1 MKEFRTVLP
10 DLRKYAW
17 PLIAGL
23 AALLMVDVLQLIIPR
38 IIKWVVDDL
47 IQGTATGRT
56 FLCYA
61 LEIIGIALAIGIF
74 RFFWR
79 YFILGTSHRIERN
92 LRLQLFT
99 HLQSVPLNFFHQVS
113 TGDIMAHATNDL
125 GAVRMALGMAL
136 VALVDG
142 VILTLMAVGFMV
154 HINMELTLYAL
165 IPAPLLVIS
174 TNRLT
179 TLTHER
185 FLRIQQTFSDLTE
198 KVRENFAG
206 IRVVKAYVQERHR
219 LAKIEEVSDR
229 LVQTNLDLTKVWGLF
244 FPLVLGIINL
254 SLAIVMVFGGRQTI
268 LFAITPG
275 DFVAFMSYLGIL
287 TWPLVALGWVM
298 NILER
303 GAASMDRINRL
314 LSTAPEVTV
323 GTLPAN
329 EVAPLGSIDFRDV
342 SFSYDGRVPVLQ
354 HLNFT
359 IKPGERVAFVGRVGS
374 GKTTVLD
381 LLLRLYTTG
390 EGCILIGGSPIE
402 EIPLEYLRRHFAY
415 VPQDTFLFS
424 DSIRENIVFGIPDV
438 PIERILDVT
447 KVAQIYDEIM
457 AFPAQ
462 CETIVGER
470 GVILS
475 GGQKQRIAIA
485 RALLLNAPIM
495 IFDNALSSVDTYTEE
510 RIMAN
515 LKPLLPGK
523 TSIVVTHRISS
534 IKDADRIY
542 VLDEGMLVQ
551 QGTHESLLAQGGLY
565 SELFARQMIERELEK
580 NQTTETQSDGR

>member
-10 DLRKYAW
+10 DLRKYFW
-17 PLIAGL
+17 PLVAGL
-23 AALLMVDVLQLIIPR
+23 GALLVVDVLQLFIPR

-47 IQGTATGRT
+47 IQGTAIGRT
-56 FLCYA
+56 FLIYA
-61 LEIIGIALAIGIF
+61 LEIIGISLVIGIF
-74 RFFWR
+74 RFCWR

-92 LRLQLFT
+92 LRLRLFT
-99 HLQSVPLNFFHQVS
+99 HLQNVPLRFFDQVS

-142 VILTLMAVGFMV
+142 VILSLMAVGFMV
-154 HINMELTLYAL
+154 HISWELTLYAL
-165 IPAPLLVIS
+165 VPAPLLVIS

-185 FLRIQQTFSDLTE
+185 FLRIQGTFSELTE
-198 KVRENFAG
+198 TVRENFAG
-206 IRVVKAYVQERHR
+206 IRVVKAYVQETHR
-219 LAKIEEVSDR
+219 LTKLEEVSER
-229 LVQTNLDLTKVWGLF
+229 LVRANLDLTKVWGLF
-244 FPLVLGIINL
+244 FPLVLAIINL

-268 LFAITPG
+268 LLAITPG

-314 LSTAPEVTV
+314 LATAPEATV
-323 GTLPAN
+323 AALPTMEAL
-329 EVAPLGSIDFRDV
+329 PLGSIEFQDV
-342 SFSYDGRVPVLQ
+342 SFSYDNRIPALK
-354 HLNFT
+354 HLTFT
-359 IKPGERVAFVGRVGS
+359 IKPGERVSFVGRVGS

-381 LLLRLYTTG
+381 LLLRLYPVE
-390 EGCILIGGSPIE
+390 EGRILIGGRPIE
-402 EIPLEYLRRHFAY
+402 SIPLEDLRQHFAY

-424 DSIRENIVFGIPDV
+424 DTIRENIVFGRPDV
-438 PIERILDVT
+438 PTERIIEVA
-447 KVAQIYDEIM
+447 KVAQVHEEIM
-457 AFPAQ
+457 AFPNQ
-462 CETIVGER
+462 YETLVGER

-485 RALLLNAPIM
+485 RALLRDAPIL
-495 IFDNALSSVDTYTEE
+495 ILDNALSSVDTYTEE

-515 LKPLLPGK
+515 VQPLLPGK
-523 TSIVVTHRISS
+523 TTIVVTHRISS
-534 IKDADRIY
+534 IRDADCIY
-542 VLDEGMLVQ
+542 VLDEGTLVQ
-551 QGTHESLLAQGGLY
+551 QGTHESLLSQGGLY
-565 SELFARQMIERELEK
+565 AELFARQIIERELEK
-580 NQTTETQSDGR
+580 NQILEAEPHGC

>member
-10 DLRKYAW
+10 DLRKYFW
-17 PLIAGL
+17 PLVAGL
-23 AALLMVDVLQLIIPR
+23 GALLLVDVLQLLIPR

-47 IQGTATGRT
+47 IQGKATGHI
-56 FLCYA
+56 FLVYA
-61 LEIIGIALAIGIF
+61 LEIIGISLVIGIF

-92 LRLQLFT
+92 LRLRLFT
-99 HLQSVPLNFFHQVS
+99 HLQSVPLGFFHQVS

-142 VILTLMAVGFMV
+142 VLLGLMAIGFMV
-154 HINMELTLYAL
+154 HINWELTLYAL

-185 FLRIQQTFSDLTE
+185 FLRIQETFSELTE

-206 IRVVKAYVQERHR
+206 IRVVKAYVQEGHR
-219 LAKIEEVSDR
+219 LAKLEEVSDR
-229 LVQTNLDLTKVWGLF
+229 LVQANLDLTKVWGLF

-268 LFAITPG
+268 LLAITPG
-275 DFVAFMSYLGIL
+275 DFVAFISYLGIL

-314 LSTAPEVTV
+314 LATAPEATPPA
-323 GTLPAN
+323 LPATD
-329 EVAPLGSIDFRDV
+329 AGPPGSIEFQDV
-342 SFSYDGRVPVLQ
+342 SFSYDNRVPVLQ
-354 HLNFT
+354 HLTFT
-359 IKPGERVAFVGRVGS
+359 IKPGERVGFVGRVGS

-381 LLLRLYTTG
+381 LLLRLYPAG
-390 EGCILIGGSPIE
+390 QGRILLGDRPIE
-402 EIPLEYLRRHFAY
+402 TIPLEHLRQHFAY

-424 DSIRENIVFGIPDV
+424 DTIRENIVFGMPEV
-438 PIERILDVT
+438 PVERISEVA
-447 KVAQIYDEIM
+447 KVAQVHEEIM
-457 AFPAQ
+457 AFPRQ
-462 CETIVGER
+462 WETIVGER

-485 RALLLNAPIM
+485 RALLLDAPIL

-523 TSIVVTHRISS
+523 TTIVVTHRISS
-534 IKDADRIY
+534 IKDADCIY

-551 QGTHESLLAQGGLY
+551 NGTHESLLRQGGLY

-580 NQTTETQSDGR
+580 NQTLEAEHNGC

>member
-10 DLRKYAW
+10 DLRKYFW
-17 PLIAGL
+17 PLVAGL
-23 AALLMVDVLQLIIPR
+23 AALLVVDVLQLLIPR

-47 IQGTATGRT
+47 IQGTATGRA
-56 FLCYA
+56 FFVYA
-61 LEIIGIALAIGIF
+61 LEIIGISLVIGIF
-74 RFFWR
+74 RYFWR

-92 LRLQLFT
+92 LRLRLFT
-99 HLQSVPLNFFHQVS
+99 HLQRVPLNFFHQVS

-154 HINMELTLYAL
+154 HINLELTLYTL

-179 TLTHER
+179 TLTHQR
-185 FLRIQQTFSDLTE
+185 FLRIQETFSELTE

-206 IRVVKAYVQERHR
+206 IRVVKAYVQESHR
-219 LAKIEEVSDR
+219 LAKLEEVSDR
-229 LVQTNLDLTKVWGLF
+229 LVQANLDLTKVWGLF

-254 SLAIVMVFGGRQTI
+254 SLAIVMVFGGRKTI
-268 LFAITPG
+268 LLAITPG

-314 LSTAPEVTV
+314 LATAPEVTAGV
-323 GTLPAN
+323 KPGN
-329 EVAPLGSIDFRDV
+329 EGSPLGGIEFQDV

-354 HLNFT
+354 HLTFT
-359 IKPGERVAFVGRVGS
+359 INPGERVAIVGRVGS

-381 LLLRLYTTG
+381 LLLRLYEAK
-390 EGCILIGGSPIE
+390 EGRILIGGFPIE
-402 EIPLEYLRRHFAY
+402 DISLEYLRQQFSY
-415 VPQDTFLFS
+415 IPQDTFLFS
-424 DSIRENIVFGIPDV
+424 DTLRENIVFGMPGV
-438 PIERILDVT
+438 PLARILEVT
-447 KVAQIYDEIM
+447 KVAQIHEEIM

-485 RALLLNAPIM
+485 RALLLDAPIL

-523 TSIVVTHRISS
+523 TTIVVTHRISS

-551 QGTHESLLAQGGLY
+551 QGTHESLLAQGGIY
-565 SELFARQMIERELEK
+565 SDLFARQMIERELEK
-580 NQTTETQSDGR
+580 NQTEAQTDGR